1 MAFKKIVNAAMPDI
15 TKTPGNDE
23 GVQFD
28 FKKLFIKVA
37 EKEVCQTKSIN
48 ANNTSKYYRLLITQI
63 ITVKINTLRLNFVVM
78 VLNTAGCLFSF
89 SIIRDGVVNLSSSS
103 K

>member
-1 MAFKKIVNAAMPDI
+1 MAFKKIVNADMPDI

-23 GVQFD
+23 GVQFN

-48 ANNTSKYYRLLITQI
+48 ANNTSKFHRLLITQI
-63 ITVKINTLRLNFVVM
+63 IIVKISKLRLNFVAM
-78 VLNTAGCLFSF
+78 VLNTAGNATSAFF
-89 SIIRDGVVNLSSSS
+89 HFR
-103 K
+103 

>member
-1 MAFKKIVNAAMPDI
+1 MAFKKIVNADMPDI

-48 ANNTSKYYRLLITQI
+48 ANNTLKFYRLLITQI
-63 ITVKINTLRLNFVVM
+63 IIMKISTLKLNFVLM
-78 VLNTAGCLFSF
+78 VLSIAGNATSAFFLF
-89 SIIRDGVVNLSSSS
+89 R
-103 K
+103 